1 MECEICGKR
10 EASVVVVIEGA
21 KLNVCNYCAGDS
33 KVVGRFG
40 QSIGG
45 SKERPREARPRR
57 REEEEAVLGYGKK
70 IREAREKIGMKLEGF
85 AQRINEM
92 ASYIDRIEKEETS
105 PPIKVLRKIEKTLDI
120 KLVEKVGAEIT
131 PSHEKGKIKELTL
144 LELLEMEKEKK
155 GK

>member
-10 EASVVVVIEGA
+10 EATVVAVIEGA

-40 QSIGG
+40 GG
-45 SKERPREARPRR
+45 RAQEQRKEPRSRSG
-57 REEEEAVLGYGKK
+57 EEEAVMGYGKR
-70 IREAREKIGMKLEGF
+70 IREAREKKGMKLEGF
-85 AQRINEM
+85 AQSINEK
-92 ASYIDRIEKEETS
+92 ASYIDRIEREETA
-105 PPIKVLRKIEKTLDI
+105 PPIKVMRKIEKALNI
-120 KLVEKVGAEIT
+120 KLVEKVDAEIA

-144 LELLEMEKEKK
+144 LELLEMEKKKK